1 MDNATQFQFELLEV
15 AKILLKKQGI
25 KTGIWTIGVNFGV
38 LATHAGPSPDII
50 RPSMVVS
57 VDKLVISK
65 VDEPGALTIDASGI
79 ED

>member
-50 RPSMVVS
+50 RQ
-57 VDKLVISK
+57 
-65 VDEPGALTIDASGI
+65 AW
-79 ED
+79 